1 MDLSPP
7 MRVDDPPPLP
17 TVFGRYLL
25 LRRLS
30 QGGMG
35 EIFLAKHGLEGFE
48 KLCVIKKVLSQL
60 SADQHFI
67 SRFVDEAQ
75 VAIHLQHANIA
86 QVFEVGCVGDEY
98 FLALEYIQGRDL
110 RRTLQRLAKRGR
122 RFPVDIAL
130 LVARDL
136 ANGLAYAHRRTNA
149 AGEPLHL
156 VHCDISPPNVV
167 VSFEGEV
174 KIIDFGI
181 AKSAMRVTVTD
192 PKMGFGKFGYM
203 SPEQLIRGAKV
214 DHRTDIYAAGAV
226 LFEMLTGTRL
236 HDVGGGRDY
245 RALVKQVLEGKH
257 AKPSDIDPT
266 LWPLDEVVLRAVH
279 VQLARRFQSANELR
293 DSVQQLLV
301 QRNPTIS
308 SDALGEFMRDVFED
322 RVHEVRQLAANARA
336 TDLEPWQHEID
347 DQSASSVSFAR
358 AEGPIPAAQQSIATA
373 PGTPVY
379 GHRDL
384 ASARLVVAPRNAP
397 AHDDAPT
404 TIWNDPARA
413 ARANAA
419 RARERSSLTP
429 KRRRWLWLALFSCVL
444 FAAVVTTAW
453 FDCNNQGDTP
463 PGLRSQ

>member
-1 MDLSPP
+1 
-7 MRVDDPPPLP
+7 
-17 TVFGRYLL
+17 
-25 LRRLS
+25 
-30 QGGMG
+30 MG

-75 VAIHLQHANIA
+75 VAIHLQHANVA
-86 QVFEVGCVGDEY
+86 QVFEVGCVGKEY
-98 FLALEYIQGRDL
+98 FIALEFIEGRDL
-110 RRTLQRLAKRGR
+110 RRTLARLGKRGR
-122 RFPVDIAL
+122 RFPVDMAL

-149 AGEPLHL
+149 DGEPLDL

-181 AKSAMRVTVTD
+181 AKSAMRITVTD

-203 SPEQLIRGAKV
+203 SPEQLVRGAKV

-236 HDVGGGRDY
+236 HDVGGSRDY

-266 LWPLDEVVLRAVH
+266 LLLFDEVVLRAVH
-279 VQLARRFQSANELR
+279 VQVKRRFQHAHELR
-293 DSVQQLLV
+293 DSIQQLLV

-322 RVHEVRQLAANARA
+322 RVHEVRQLAVNARA
-336 TDLEPWQHEID
+336 TNLEPWQHEID

-358 AEGPIPAAQQSIATA
+358 AEVAIPAAPNDPAA
-373 PGTPVY
+373 VP
-379 GHRDL
+379 DAL
-384 ASARLVVAPRNAP
+384 AHGYHDSVSERLEVAPRRTASN
-397 AHDDAPT
+397 DDAPT
-404 TIWNDPARA
+404 SVWRDPARA
-413 ARANAA
+413 ARAEAA
-419 RARERSSLTP
+419 RAHVQSIAP
-429 KRRRWLWLALFSCVL
+429 KRRTWLWLAILL
-444 FAAVVTTAW
+444 FAFTSVAAVALI
-453 FDCNNQGDTP
+453 DCDDQADSV
-463 PGLRSQ
+463 PGQ